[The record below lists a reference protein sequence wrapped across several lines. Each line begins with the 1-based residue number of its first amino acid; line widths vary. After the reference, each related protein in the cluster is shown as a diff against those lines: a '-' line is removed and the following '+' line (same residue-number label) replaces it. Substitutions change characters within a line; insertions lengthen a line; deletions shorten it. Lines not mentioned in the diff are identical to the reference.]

1 MSEYGESETEE
12 DYPDLAKTTVT
23 RIRGLDKPK
32 PRKKTGERKNMR
44 PWVRA
49 VLYIILFGALAAA
62 GVSGYHL
69 YVGTNA
75 YRKSDASYEEIRKIT
90 ADSETDAAEDDTA
103 EPMPGVTVPD
113 FASLAKINPDIAGWL
128 SLEGTVIDYPVVQ
141 GSDNEYY
148 LNHLF
153 TGEVN
158 RAGCVFMDKDNAKDF
173 SDPCTFLYAHNMRN
187 GTMFAELEK
196 YREQSYYEAH
206 PVLILQSAQGERWRV
221 ELFAG
226 ILTAGDGGYVQ
237 TAFESMEEYLKYCAE
252 MKERSTFQSEVNVT
266 AEDRILGMSTCRYD
280 VSDGR
285 YVLFGRLV
293 SIN

>member
-1 MSEYGESETEE
+1 MSEYGESETED
-12 DYPDLAKTTVT
+12 DYPYLAKTTVM
-23 RIRGLDKPK
+23 RIRELDEPK
-32 PRKKTGERKNMR
+32 PRKKTGERTEMR

-49 VLYIILFGALAAA
+49 VLYIILFGSLAAA

-75 YRKSDASYEEIRKIT
+75 YRKSTASYEEIRKIT
-90 ADSETDAAEDDTA
+90 AAPETDAPEDETA
-103 EPMPGVTVPD
+103 ETMSGVTVPD

-158 RAGCVFMDKDNAKDF
+158 HAGCVFMDVDNAKDF